1 MWKNG
6 VEIDEKSC
14 TVYLVEVMRCENL
27 ILGLVFYDKTVE
39 CGIDVLVYSMTVVVD
54 GLCKNGE
61 VRKGMELVEEDMKG
75 KQKCDDLNEDSQF
88 SENVFGNNNG
98 MRVWVQHLRDSI
110 GNMVANGLGYAKG
123 GVLLDFESSS
133 LHSLPEEQN
142 SGTSVMFSDSSD
154 VMPSSLGDNSYDCFF
169 RRMGSVATPGES
181 SSGEM
186 VSGFVRQNHKW
197 PQSHT
202 RSRKRRI
209 MGHQL
214 FPHRATV
221 AGIGSNTTRI
231 EGYLADLLIMFAA
244 KSFDSRLQL
253 NVRELDFRERMSAK
267 GEKIVGNS
275 LVFIGHSGGAYR
287 FMHWKFAKPVREL
300 GNQIAKRFW
309 IEGLYIGTHLSLKR
323 DVQSQKRCEGVGDIG
338 IGVGEFILISLDVLQ
353 GFSFFL
359 QMGFTLILATFDGL
373 DVGLLGDVIGEDD
386 CDDDG

>member
-1 MWKNG
+1 MMNLIMKVYSDNGMFSEGFEVFEYMWKNG

-14 TVYLVEVMRCENL
+14 TVYLVEVMRCGNL
-27 ILGLVFYDKTVE
+27 GLGLVFYDKMVE
-39 CGIDVLVYSMTVVVD
+39 CGIDVSVYSMTVVVD

-61 VRKGMELVEEDMKG
+61 VRKGMELVEEGVVKGVRPNVITFNTLIDVCYMKG

-98 MRVWVQHLRDSI
+98 MRVWVQHLRDSR
-110 GNMVANGLGYAKG
+110 

-186 VSGFVRQNHKW
+186 VSGFVGKNHKW

-231 EGYLADLLIMFAA
+231 EGDLPLLYLLCL
-244 KSFDSRLQL
+244 
-253 NVRELDFRERMSAK
+253 
-267 GEKIVGNS
+267 
-275 LVFIGHSGGAYR
+275 
-287 FMHWKFAKPVREL
+287 
-300 GNQIAKRFW
+300 
-309 IEGLYIGTHLSLKR
+309 
-323 DVQSQKRCEGVGDIG
+323 
-338 IGVGEFILISLDVLQ
+338 
-353 GFSFFL
+353 
-359 QMGFTLILATFDGL
+359 
-373 DVGLLGDVIGEDD
+373 
-386 CDDDG
+386 